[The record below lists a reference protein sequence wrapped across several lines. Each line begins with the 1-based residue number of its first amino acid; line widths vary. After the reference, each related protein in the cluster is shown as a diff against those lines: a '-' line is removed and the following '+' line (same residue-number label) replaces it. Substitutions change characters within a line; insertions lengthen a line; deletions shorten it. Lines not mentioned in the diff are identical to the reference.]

1 MAELPS
7 KGRLVR
13 GIVKRAVP
21 FASAA
26 EAGVSAYNFLQ
37 DQLTQEPLTA
47 SPGDVDIQGLQNRMK
62 TEQRPGQG
70 TVRIQPGQGTVQVP
84 KIVSQRTSQF
94 FGKTFAGPKSTM
106 QTKKGEQRVGAIP
119 GEKFFHGTR
128 TEIGEGGDYGGIHLG
143 TRKAAHD
150 RLRQTYWL
158 RSISEKG
165 RIDEATVNL
174 KKTLGTKENPV
185 DEDELFNIVDS
196 SSKLK
201 NLKAKGIDG
210 IIYRNDI
217 EDPGSISVL
226 ALNKSSISNYI
237 KGKSRDEKKTLRD
250 TYLKLYQGMED

>member
-1 MAELPS
+1 MTDYFKKITPGIMSGTTGPLGARGGKPS
-7 KGRLVR
+7 RPR
-13 GIVKRAVP
+13 KRKRP
-21 FASAA
+21 QK
-26 EAGVSAYNFLQ
+26 ERRKKPRK
-37 DQLTQEPLTA
+37 DKTA
-47 SPGDVDIQGLQNRMK
+47 K
-62 TEQRPGQG
+62 
-70 TVRIQPGQGTVQVP
+70 
-84 KIVSQRTSQF
+84 
-94 FGKTFAGPKSTM
+94 PKSSMT
-106 QTKKGEQRVGAIP
+106 TKKGEQRVGAIP

-158 RSISEKG
+158 RSISKKG

-185 DEDELFNIVDS
+185 DEDELFNIVNL

-201 NLKAKGIDG
+201 NLKARGIDG
-210 IIYRNDI
+210 IIYRNDV